1 MSRPFFSFMPLF
13 TGVRGREVLRRLPL
27 FRDLS
32 YGACEKAM
40 NTLIFVS
47 LLAVVVLAM
56 VHLLSGSMRFLEGTP
71 RSVWL
76 SMAGGISVAYVFV
89 HLLPDLAKEQQA
101 IREAVGETFSF
112 LEYHVYLVAL
122 IGLAV
127 FYGLERAAKT
137 SRQRRHGAG
146 KEDSAGAGIFWLHI
160 ASFIVYNALIGYLLL
175 HREQQGLRSL
185 ILFAFAMGVHF
196 VVNDYGLRVDHKG
209 NYERIGRWVLVA
221 GILVGWVVGLIFDV
235 SEAVLGVLFA
245 FLAGGVMMNVLK
257 EELPEERKSRF
268 WAFALGAA
276 LYTAILLT
284 L

>member
-1 MSRPFFSFMPLF
+1 METSEPMPFL
-13 TGVRGREVLRRLPL
+13 LRASL
-27 FRDLS
+27 
-32 YGACEKAM
+32 AA
-40 NTLIFVS
+40 VA
-47 LLAVVVLAM
+47 LLAVVHVVTPAL
-56 VHLLSGSMRFLEGTP
+56 RFLEGTP
-71 RSVWL
+71 RSIWL
-76 SMAGGISVAYVFV
+76 SLAGGVSVAYVFV
-89 HLLPDLAKEQQA
+89 HLLPDLAEEQEA
-101 IREAVGETFSF
+101 IRQAVGETFAF
-112 LEYHVYLVAL
+112 LEYPVYLVAL

-127 FYGLERAAKT
+127 FYGLERAPKI

-245 FLAGGVMMNVLK
+245 FLAVGVMMNVLK